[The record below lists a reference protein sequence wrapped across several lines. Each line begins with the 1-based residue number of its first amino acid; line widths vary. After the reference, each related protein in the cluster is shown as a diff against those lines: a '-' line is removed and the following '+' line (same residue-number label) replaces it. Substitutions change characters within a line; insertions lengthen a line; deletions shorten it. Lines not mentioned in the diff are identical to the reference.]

1 MADKRYKASDIVVT
15 LLRQRIEYAERC
27 RAASRAL
34 SVSLSGSA
42 ATLMRAEAWRE
53 NHTFPPEMR
62 TALALGALN

>member
-1 MADKRYKASDIVVT
+1 VADMRGKASDIVVT

-42 ATLMRAEAWRE
+42 ATLMRGRSVA
-53 NHTFPPEMR
+53 
-62 TALALGALN
+62 